1 MKEMT
6 NLNDNYAFGGPCISK
21 TGHQAHRKLIRV
33 IQGATLKNTQAGRIY
48 RMSSKKDNAPMPA
61 SGAGLLTFFNEET
74 HGVKI
79 RPEIVL
85 IGSVSLIAASIVIN
99 IFH

>member
-1 MKEMT
+1 
-6 NLNDNYAFGGPCISK
+6 
-21 TGHQAHRKLIRV
+21 
-33 IQGATLKNTQAGRIY
+33 
-48 RMSSKKDNAPMPA
+48 MSDSKKKAPMPA
-61 SGAGLLTFFNEET
+61 SSAGLLTFFNEET

-99 IFH
+99 IVFR